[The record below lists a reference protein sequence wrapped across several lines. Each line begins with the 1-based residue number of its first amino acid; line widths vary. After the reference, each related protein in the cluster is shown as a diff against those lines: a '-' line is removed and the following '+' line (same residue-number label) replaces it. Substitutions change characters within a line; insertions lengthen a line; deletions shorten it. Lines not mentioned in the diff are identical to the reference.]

1 MKLVIPLM
9 IAALSGSAYAAAGD
23 QTVPGAS
30 QGAKAVNPSAPGRNG
45 SDSTDSTGGP
55 TGIGGMPNSTS
66 ASGQGN
72 TQGSGGMQPRLDK
85 GGEPGSTTRKSSGG
99 DTAQGH

>member
-1 MKLVIPLM
+1 MKLVIPLL

-30 QGAKAVNPSAPGRNG
+30 QGAKTVNPSASGRSG
-45 SDSTDSTGGP
+45 ADSTGGP

-85 GGEPGSTTRKSSGG
+85 GGEPGSTSRKSTAGG
-99 DTAQGH
+99 GAQGM